1 MNINR
6 NFNYNS
12 FSKQNVVRQSVT
24 KKSTPEK
31 TNETE
36 KKEETQPVKQNK
48 IQNVKSEPLLD
59 ELNIISINNTAN
71 IKTVKTAQPKQNFTV
86 QTKTEDKV
94 KDSEKEE
101 DNKQISNDDKMTIAT
116 PAFISLSSIFKTVW
130 DIASTFLPK
139 ILGTIVTVMTPTK
152 VADSTLAARY
162 GEINKALGRGEI
174 VITPDGNYIDWGHG
188 YKEWL

>member
-1 MNINR
+1 M
-6 NFNYNS
+6 
-12 FSKQNVVRQSVT
+12 
-24 KKSTPEK
+24 E
-31 TNETE
+31 
-36 KKEETQPVKQNK
+36 
-48 IQNVKSEPLLD
+48 

-86 QTKTEDKV
+86 QTKTEEKV

-139 ILGTIVTVMTPTK
+139 ILGTIVTFMTPT
-152 VADSTLAARY
+152 TLGAVDTLKSY
-162 GEINKALGRGEI
+162 GETNKRLGNGEV

>member
-36 KKEETQPVKQNK
+36 KKEKTQPVKQNK
-48 IQNVKSEPLLD
+48 IQNVKSEPLLE

-86 QTKTEDKV
+86 QTKTEEKV

-139 ILGTIVTVMTPTK
+139 ILGTIVTFMTPTTLGA
-152 VADSTLAARY
+152 ADTLKSY
-162 GEINKALGRGEI
+162 GETNKRLGNGEV